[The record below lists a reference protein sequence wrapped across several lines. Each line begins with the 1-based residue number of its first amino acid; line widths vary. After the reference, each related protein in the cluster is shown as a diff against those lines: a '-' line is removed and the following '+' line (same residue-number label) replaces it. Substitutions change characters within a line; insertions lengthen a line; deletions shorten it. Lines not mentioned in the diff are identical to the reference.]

1 MKKAGKAGLFPLSQ
15 ILMIE
20 KIRPHH
26 LFSVCC
32 GIALL
37 FSFGVNVS
45 AEVGGDIEYAEIQP
59 LAVESLLLDV
69 VRIGDRLVAA
79 GERGHIIYSD
89 DGHDWVQSKAVPT
102 RSTINKLFVLD
113 NRLWAAGH
121 DSVIL
126 TSADRG
132 KTWTRQYFAPE
143 RMQPIMDI
151 YFSDA
156 DRGLAIG
163 AYGLMLFTTDGGQTW
178 EDRLVNDEDDY
189 HLNALLTY
197 ADGRYLIAGEAG
209 YSYRSFDQGQ
219 SWQSMDMPY
228 LGSMFGAVKTEED
241 CVLFFGLRG
250 HIQKSCDLGDNW
262 TELETDSETTI
273 ADAVSFQGKVLMVGN
288 SGSVLE
294 YNGDGD
300 FSEYRHSSGVDFAAV
315 IHLGEGRFLLAGE
328 EGVHHYPE
336 KVAEGPAP

>member
-1 MKKAGKAGLFPLSQ
+1 MRLGLMIGIELKQKVQDKLAELLQHHIIALPAGPNVIRMLPPLARKKKAGKAGLFSLSQ

-37 FSFGVNVS
+37 FSLGVNIS

-89 DGHDWVQSKAVPT
+89 DGHDWVQSTAVPT
-102 RSTINKLFVLD
+102 LSTINKLFVLD

-132 KTWTRQYFAPE
+132 KTWT
-143 RMQPIMDI
+143 
-151 YFSDA
+151 
-156 DRGLAIG
+156 
-163 AYGLMLFTTDGGQTW
+163 
-178 EDRLVNDEDDY
+178 
-189 HLNALLTY
+189 H
-197 ADGRYLIAGEAG
+197 
-209 YSYRSFDQGQ
+209 
-219 SWQSMDMPY
+219 
-228 LGSMFGAVKTEED
+228 
-241 CVLFFGLRG
+241 
-250 HIQKSCDLGDNW
+250 
-262 TELETDSETTI
+262 
-273 ADAVSFQGKVLMVGN
+273 
-288 SGSVLE
+288 
-294 YNGDGD
+294 NG
-300 FSEYRHSSGVDFAAV
+300 
-315 IHLGEGRFLLAGE
+315 
-328 EGVHHYPE
+328 
-336 KVAEGPAP
+336 